1 MSIRLAALL
10 RSSRKTER
18 GTGKFLVRL
27 VVRAAP
33 FALLTLALAPAFCA
47 DWNAQLAER
56 YMDARQK
63 EWVAW
68 PMAMHSGVACVS
80 CHTGLTYL
88 LTRPALRQALGEKTG
103 PTLYEGV
110 LDASMR
116 ATVIRTDANDLFAGL
131 KGPIVGQVYGA
142 QVVLAS
148 LVLAMDDTPRGKLSP
163 EGEKA
168 FDRMWSLQLK
178 SDPDKGAWPWS
189 DFDLDPWETKDA
201 AFYGAA
207 LAALATGLAP
217 ADYQARP
224 AIQENIAAMRTYLRE
239 GQKTTP
245 LHNRVFLLW
254 ASSKLRDLLPGA
266 DKQAILDELWGKQQ
280 ADGGW
285 SIQSLGPWK
294 KRDAAE
300 PVAAGSNAYA
310 TALVAYAAVAS
321 RSAADAVQSG
331 EGAGVAES
339 APGSS
344 RWFLDR
350 GIHEPQALRL
360 RCHGGEI
367 HERRRH
373 RLRHGSLA
381 GRGRRRNS
389 ADRFQF
395 EASQLITET
404 GVSA

>member
-1 MSIRLAALL
+1 MSIRFAAVLMLAA
-10 RSSRKTER
+10 
-18 GTGKFLVRL
+18 
-27 VVRAAP
+27 
-33 FALLTLALAPAFCA
+33 APAFCQN
-47 DWNAQLAER
+47 WNPRLAEQ
-56 YMDARQK
+56 YMDSRQK

-88 LTRPALRQALGEKTG
+88 LARPALRQALGEKTG
-103 PTLYEGV
+103 PTLYEDV

-148 LVLAMDDTPRGKLSP
+148 LVLAMDDAPRGKLSP

-224 AIQENIAAMRTYLRE
+224 EIQENIAALRAYLRE

-254 ASSKLRDLLPGA
+254 ASSKVRGLLPDAGQ
-266 DKQAILDELWGKQQ
+266 QAILSELWSKQQ
-280 ADGGW
+280 PDGGW
-285 SIQSLGPWK
+285 SIQSLGQWK

-300 PVAAGSNAYA
+300 PVAVGSNAYA
-310 TALVAYAAVAS
+310 TALIAFAAL
-321 RSAADAVQSG
+321 Q
-331 EGAGVAES
+331 AGVQPSQPNLSKALAWLKTHQDPQGGFWTAES
-339 APGSS
+339 MNHKHSTHGVMAEKFMSDAATGYATAA
-344 RWFLDR
+344 LLAAGDE
-350 GIHEPQALRL
+350 GIQRTASNSKP
-360 RCHGGEI
+360 
-367 HERRRH
+367 
-373 RLRHGSLA
+373 
-381 GRGRRRNS
+381 RN
-389 ADRFQF
+389 
-395 EASQLITET
+395 
-404 GVSA
+404 